1 MFVSKPRLIGMRSTF
16 RSFGLFCVLASAVL
30 LPQFAAAA
38 NPITKP
44 FEISGWIPY
53 WRAAT
58 GTQET
63 IANFSTFT
71 EVNPFGY
78 TVDKDGNLN
87 DAALLLQ
94 EPWTSLR
101 KQAKEQRVRFIP
113 TIMWFDED
121 AMHAVLKD
129 PKKRAAHIRQIVDEV
144 ETHDWD
150 GIDIDYEGKL
160 AETRPYF
167 TLFLKELYKKIGNK
181 WVMCTVESRIPLA
194 DRYYGITPPKDAGL
208 YANDFT
214 ALNKYC
220 DRVKFMTYDQQT
232 IDAKRGAEA
241 EKAGA
246 TYGPVSDVVWVEK
259 AIKEAMKTI
268 PKRKIMIGIPTYG
281 YEWDVK
287 AYADGFVYDL
297 LWSFNPQWG
306 IDLAAKYGITPERNF
321 GGEMGFTYIPDG
333 RESSTTPPVSSLQ
346 ASMVAAAAL
355 SVAQAQNTNVGFRML
370 TWSDA
375 EAIRQK
381 VELAKKLGV
390 RGVAIFKIDGG
401 ADKGMW
407 AFLK

>member
-1 MFVSKPRLIGMRSTF
+1 MLKTLKNVVVLIGLA
-16 RSFGLFCVLASAVL
+16 LFFVV
-30 LPQFAAAA
+30 PQFVAAA

-58 GTQET
+58 GTVET
-63 IANFSTFT
+63 LAHLETFT
-71 EVNPFGY
+71 EINPFGY
-78 TVDKDGNLN
+78 TVSKDGNLN

-101 KQAKEQRVRFIP
+101 KQAKEKRVRFIP

-167 TLFLKELYKKIGNK
+167 TLFLKELYTKIGNK
-181 WVMCTVESRIPLA
+181 WVMCTVESRTPLA
-194 DRYYGITPPKDAGL
+194 DRYYGTTPPKDAGL
-208 YANDFT
+208 YANDFV

-220 DRVKFMTYDQQT
+220 DRVRFMTYDQQT
-232 IDAKRGAEA
+232 IDAKRGADA
-241 EKAGA
+241 EKAGK

-268 PKRKIMIGIPTYG
+268 PKRKIMIGVPTYG

-287 AYADGFVYDL
+287 AYSDGFVYDL

-321 GGEMGFTYIPDG
+321 GGEMGFTYMPTGNDMKV
-333 RESSTTPPVSSLQ
+333 SPPTSDIYSGHI
-346 ASMVAAAAL
+346 VAAAAAA
-355 SVAQAQNTNVGFRML
+355 VAQAQNTNVSFRML

-381 VELAKKLGV
+381 VELAKRLGV
-390 RGVAIFKIDGG
+390 RGVSVFKIDGG
-401 ADKGMW
+401 YDPAIW
-407 AFLK
+407 SVLK